1 MTTNAAAIHGAD
13 WRVLISVITHST
25 ISDAAV
31 RPSVRSIRFTSVL
44 NVGAKTYDAL
54 TMTTNAAAIHGAD
67 WRVLI
72 SVITHS
78 TISVRPYV
86 RPIHSFYVVCQPNGP
101 KVALKLAHSSLR
113 LFFVQHFP
121 ERRATT
127 TKKTVVL
134 TSNIF
139 FRNTVTRRR
148 TTTKNITTYRTSGK
162 LLFSQRVNTPI
173 PCFPFIFVGSNSC
186 FVFLLVAER
195 AIQPLVSLPPPI
207 CLTGSDPFREKNEKR
222 RSLVW
227 PFVSQWL
234 PKVRWWC
241 RGKCEERPTWLRY
254 QPNRVL
260 YKSSADRN
268 GGPGISS

>member
-31 RPSVRSIRFTSVL
+31 RT
-44 NVGAKTYDAL
+44 
-54 TMTTNAAAIHGAD
+54 
-67 WRVLI
+67 
-72 SVITHS
+72 
-78 TISVRPYV
+78 SVRPYV
-86 RPIHSFYVVCQPNGP
+86 RPIHSFYVVCPPNGP

-113 LFFVQHFP
+113 LFFFVQHFP

-186 FVFLLVAER
+186 FVFLLVVER
-195 AIQPLVSLPPPI
+195 AIQPLVSFFPPFVQLVPI
-207 CLTGSDPFREKNEKR
+207 HSETKKT
-222 RSLVW
+222 SLVW
-227 PFVSQWL
+227 PFRDYL
-234 PKVRWWC
+234 K
-241 RGKCEERPTWLRY
+241 
-254 QPNRVL
+254 
-260 YKSSADRN
+260 
-268 GGPGISS
+268 